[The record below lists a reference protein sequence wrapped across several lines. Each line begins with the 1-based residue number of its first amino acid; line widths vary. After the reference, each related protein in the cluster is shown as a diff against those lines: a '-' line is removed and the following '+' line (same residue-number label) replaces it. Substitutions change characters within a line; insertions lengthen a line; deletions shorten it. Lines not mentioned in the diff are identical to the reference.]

1 MTAMRLALLA
11 LLAAATI
18 AVGARAAAPAPA
30 ELTFA
35 CELPASKL
43 TALLSDRE
51 VIDDLRQLKAG
62 VAVATIDFSA
72 ERAAAVRKLNDA
84 GIPVT
89 AWLVLPEREGYFFDA
104 ENFDAAQKRFAA
116 FQIWTRANHLRWVA
130 VGLDI
135 EPDIRE
141 LGRLAH
147 RGGWSLLP
155 VFVGRLFDYGEVRA
169 AGTNYA
175 GLLARIHAAGWQT
188 QTYQFPFIADERA
201 AGSTVLQRL
210 VHLVDVKGDHEV
222 LMLYSSFTPSYG
234 AGLIE
239 AYGVDAD
246 AIAIGSTGGDSKLD
260 GGTTPLDWTGFLR
273 DYRAAR
279 RWTRSVGVYSL
290 EGSVRRGFLR
300 RLASMSPADLAV
312 TSGEPA
318 HADKA
323 RWFRFGVKTALFL
336 LTWWFVV
343 AALVVLI
350 PIAGWR
356 MLRRSALRNAME
368 TR

>member
-1 MTAMRLALLA
+1 MRLTGMLLA
-11 LLAAATI
+11 LMMAAIYALP
-18 AVGARAAAPAPA
+18 ARASGPAPA

-35 CELPASKL
+35 CELRSPRL
-43 TALLSDRE
+43 TALLSDGE
-51 VIDDLRQLKAG
+51 VIDDLRRLKAG
-62 VAVATIDFSA
+62 VAIATIDFSA
-72 ERAAAVRKLNDA
+72 ERAAAVRKLSDA

-104 ENFDAAQKRFAA
+104 ENFAAAQKRFAE
-116 FQIWTRANHLRWVA
+116 FQDWTKANHLRWAA

-141 LGRLAH
+141 LGHLAH
-147 RGGWSLLP
+147 GNGWNLLP
-155 VFVGRLFDYGEVRA
+155 VFMGRLFDYRQMRA
-169 AGTNYA
+169 ARANYA

-210 VHLVDVKGDHEV
+210 VHLIDVKGDHEV
-222 LMLYSSFTPSYG
+222 LMLYSSFTPTYG

-239 AYGVDAD
+239 AYGTEAD

-260 GGTTPLDWTGFLR
+260 AGTTPLDWTRFLR

-279 RWTRSVGVYSL
+279 RWSRSIGVYSL
-290 EGSVRRGFLR
+290 EGSVRQGFLR
-300 RLASMSPADLAV
+300 RLASMRPAALAA
-312 TSGEPA
+312 TPAEPVSVE
-318 HADKA
+318 KA

-336 LTWWFVV
+336 LTWWFV
-343 AALVVLI
+343 LVFLVMI
-350 PIAGWR
+350 MPIAGWR
-356 MLRRSALRNAME
+356 MLHRSARRKAME